1 MNMKNNIYYQ
11 TSDISLA
18 TTLSLFY
25 PLHSIR
31 SQENQKSFFVF
42 EKTDVLNQLIKS
54 YWSGS
59 LKIEPKE
66 YFNQLKNIKTRLY
79 SER

>member
-1 MNMKNNIYYQ
+1 MNINKENYYQ

-25 PLHSIR
+25 QLDSIYR
-31 SQENQKSFFVF
+31 QSDQKSFFIF
-42 EKTDVLNQLIKS
+42 KREKKLDETISK
-54 YWSGS
+54 YWLGS
-59 LKIEPKE
+59 LKIEPKD

-79 SER
+79 SEK